1 MSLSLQEIDPDW
13 AWSPLEPNDPS
24 RPWDRRLA
32 AHLFRRAGFG
42 ATAEQLRQAVTSD
55 PLSLVQQMIAGAADT
70 TAFDASMQRMATTL
84 LAGGDPRK
92 IGAWWIYRMLH
103 TPNQLQEKLT
113 LFWHGH
119 FATSAAKVEDAR
131 LMLEQNQLL
140 RQYALGD
147 FAALVQAVSRDPAM
161 LIYLD
166 SVTNRKT
173 HPNENYAR
181 ELMELFCLGEG
192 NYSEQDI
199 RELARCFTGWE
210 IKRQKFRFNRYQ
222 HDFGTKTILGKTG
235 KLTGED
241 GVRIVLQQPAAAD
254 FIARKLVRFFVMDE
268 PHPSDELIQPLAQQ
282 FRADD
287 LQIAPLVQRILTS
300 NLFFSE
306 HAIGRKV
313 RSPIEMAIGMLRTLE
328 ATTDTNR
335 LAARLNQLGHGVLY
349 PPNVKGWDGGRTW
362 INSSTLLGRAN
373 LIRDVLVHE
382 NSRFGGGDL
391 NELLAKHQIDSP
403 ETLVDWLEETFLAV
417 PLPNTV
423 RRGLVELA
431 SGNGGESSERYSRLI
446 HAVSA
451 LPEFHIG

>member
-1 MSLSLQEIDPDW
+1 MSPSLQEIDPDW
-13 AWSPLEPNDPS
+13 AWSPLEPDNQSPQ
-24 RPWDRRLA
+24 WDRHLA
-32 AHLFRRAGFG
+32 THLFRRAGF
-42 ATAEQLRQAVTSD
+42 ASTADQLQQAVSSD
-55 PLSLVQQMIAGAADT
+55 PVSTVQQMIAGAENAT
-70 TAFDASMQRMATTL
+70 SFDAAMQRMATTL
-84 LAGGDPRK
+84 LANGDPRT
-92 IGAWWIYRMLH
+92 IGSWWIYRMLH

-131 LMLEQNQLL
+131 LMLDQNQLL
-140 RQYALGD
+140 RQHALGD

-192 NYSEQDI
+192 NYTEQDI

-210 IKRQKFRFNRYQ
+210 IKRKRFRFNRYQ

-235 KLTGED
+235 KFTGED
-241 GVRIVLQQPAAAD
+241 GVRIVLQQPAAAI

-268 PHPSDELIQPLAQQ
+268 PQPTDELIQPLAQQ
-282 FRADD
+282 FRDNG

-306 HAIGRKV
+306 HSVGRKV
-313 RSPIEMAIGMLRTLE
+313 RSPIEMAIGMLRTLD
-328 ATTDTNR
+328 AITDTNR
-335 LAARLNQLGHGVLY
+335 LAERLNQLGHGVLY

-391 NELLAKHQIDSP
+391 NELLAERQIDTP
-403 ETLVDWLEETFLAV
+403 ETLVDWFEEMFLAV
-417 PLPNTV
+417 PLPNKV
-423 RRGLVELA
+423 RSGLVDLA
-431 SGNGGESSERYSRLI
+431 SSSRAASRKQRRLSRECRPT
-446 HAVSA
+446 AG
-451 LPEFHIG
+451 L